1 MKLLHIVA
9 TPRERK
15 SNTLQVADAFL
26 ETLRARYPAMKVDV
40 LDLFQ
45 SDMPAAAGDNIDT
58 KYTLMAGQ
66 PIDRAHQQS
75 WQQIEVLIE
84 RFLSADIYLISAPM
98 WNFSIPY
105 ALKYYIDCIFQPGY
119 LFRYNELG
127 QAIGLVQDK
136 KMVCVTTRGG
146 DYSPQSPFHAYD
158 FQEPYLPRDIWLCRH
173 SRHAL
178 HQRPTHGCDDGVARK
193 RAGSRN
199 CTGPQP
205 GIRHGV
211 GSRSPNRW
219 HDESAGAE
227 TRPAISVSVR
237 MKAAR
242 LTPVEPSKAGTPA
255 FSTVNR
261 RRRCARRAPAS
272 PYRPST
278 PSPATPSAGPCW
290 AGLFHTD

>member
-26 ETLRARYPAMKVDV
+26 ETLRARYPAMQVDV

-66 PIDRAHQQS
+66 PIDREHQQS
-75 WQQIEVLIE
+75 WQQIEILIE

-146 DYSPQSPFHAYD
+146 DYSPQSPFHVYD
-158 FQEPYLPRDIWLCRH
+158 FQEPYL
-173 SRHAL
+173 
-178 HQRPTHGCDDGVARK
+178 
-193 RAGSRN
+193 RAIFGFA
-199 CTGPQP
+199 
-205 GIRHGV
+205 GIRDLQFISAQPMDV
-211 GSRSPNRW
+211 TLALR
-219 HDESAGAE
+219 ESALAD
-227 TRPAISVSVR
+227 AIAQARSLASNTAWAVVPHIDGQTNPPELKPVR
-237 MKAAR
+237 R
-242 LTPVEPSKAGTPA
+242 
-255 FSTVNR
+255 
-261 RRRCARRAPAS
+261 
-272 PYRPST
+272 
-278 PSPATPSAGPCW
+278 
-290 AGLFHTD
+290 

>member
-15 SNTLQVADAFL
+15 SNTLRVADAFL
-26 ETLRARYPAMKVDV
+26 ETIRARYPGMQVDI

-66 PIDRAHQQS
+66 PIDREHQQS
-75 WQQIEVLIE
+75 WQQIEILIE

-146 DYSPQSPFHAYD
+146 DYAPQSP
-158 FQEPYLPRDIWLCRH
+158 
-173 SRHAL
+173 L
-178 HQRPTHGCDDGVARK
+178 HP
-193 RAGSRN
+193 
-199 CTGPQP
+199 
-205 GIRHGV
+205 
-211 GSRSPNRW
+211 
-219 HDESAGAE
+219 
-227 TRPAISVSVR
+227 
-237 MKAAR
+237 
-242 LTPVEPSKAGTPA
+242 
-255 FSTVNR
+255 
-261 RRRCARRAPAS
+261 
-272 PYRPST
+272 
-278 PSPATPSAGPCW
+278 
-290 AGLFHTD
+290 